1 MKLSQSVKQS
11 ALMENI
17 KMSFGGGGGGG
28 QTQAHTHNPAI
39 INDGG
44 QLSVTSPTTITGM
57 PLSTYVMVMG

>member
-1 MKLSQSVKQS
+1 
-11 ALMENI
+11 MENI